1 MHSIT
6 LAASLFFTIALA
18 LPKAKLEVIQVR
30 EIVKARQDDSSSLE
44 LGVPTGCI
52 MPDSIMSIELSVP
65 TAPPAALSALVSFT
79 DACNLPTLTGS
90 VSSQYSS
97 YQQAISSWYSQYGDV
112 IMNWSESYQTA
123 CPIYASIMQSV
134 SMGSAVNTAEFLS
147 LATASCSD
155 DSTASDAGVVA
166 TSSGEDAKTT
176 STADSEST
184 GSGTGSAPTG
194 SAAQSDSGGAAS
206 ATTNAAPHQT
216 LYAAAAGLVVGLAG
230 VVAVL

>member
-30 EIVKARQDDSSSLE
+30 EIVKPRQDDSSSLD

-65 TAPPAALSALVSFT
+65 TAPPAVLSALVSFT

-97 YQQAISSWYSQYGDV
+97 YQEAISSWYSQYGDV
-112 IMNWSESYQTA
+112 IMSWSETYQTA

-147 LATASCSD
+147 LATASCGD

-176 STADSEST
+176 GTADRIRRVRGRERDQLLQGPLHS
-184 GSGTGSAPTG
+184 
-194 SAAQSDSGGAAS
+194 
-206 ATTNAAPHQT
+206 QT
-216 LYAAAAGLVVGLAG
+216 VVVQILLLRMQRRSRRCMRLQLVWLLGWL
-230 VVAVL
+230 VL